1 MRKQYDDFVQL
12 KEKDMG
18 KAISDM
24 TYEYINP
31 ETNAPT
37 RVPASHYEKI
47 LGQVREQYMA
57 DITSK
62 QFLNIMF
69 TQLNALKKEDEK
81 YFYQALLCMDMNL
94 KPNDL
99 RIDEQISLAMTY
111 DCIGRFQKE
120 NKKNFHFLNE
130 EITGA
135 FREFKE
141 DPEVQRDMIR
151 YSKMYDEKQRAE
163 ESGFNIEDY
172 FKSSNN
178 NQNRDME
185 R

>member
-12 KEKDMG
+12 KEKDMS
-18 KAISDM
+18 KYISDM

-31 ETNAPT
+31 ETDTPT
-37 RVPASHYEKI
+37 KVPPSHYEKI
-47 LGQVREQYMA
+47 LGRVREEYMA

-81 YFYQALLCMDMNL
+81 YFYQALLCMDLNL

-99 RIDEQISLAMTY
+99 RIDEQIAMTMTY

-120 NKKNFHFLNE
+120 NKKNFHFLSDD
-130 EITGA
+130 IVGA
-135 FREFKE
+135 FNELK
-141 DPEVQRDMIR
+141 DNPEIQKDVIKASQKYDAKVQ
-151 YSKMYDEKQRAE
+151 AE
-163 ESGFNIEDY
+163 TSGFNMEDY
-172 FKSSNN
+172 FKSN
-178 NQNRDME
+178 NRDME

>member
-12 KEKDMG
+12 KEKDMS
-18 KAISDM
+18 KYISDM

-99 RIDEQISLAMTY
+99 RIDEQIALSMSY
-111 DCIGRFQKE
+111 DYVGKMQRE
-120 NKKNFHFLNE
+120 YKKNFHFLNE

>member
-1 MRKQYDDFVQL
+1 MRNQYDDFVQL
-12 KEKDMG
+12 KEKDMS
-18 KAISDM
+18 KYISDM

-47 LGQVREQYMA
+47 LGKVREEYMA

-62 QFLNIMF
+62 QFLNIMY

-99 RIDEQISLAMTY
+99 RIDEQIAMAMTY
-111 DCIGRFQKE
+111 DCIGRMQKE
-120 NKKNFHFLNE
+120 NKKNFHFLSE

-135 FREFKE
+135 FSEIKENPDIQREVIKTS
-141 DPEVQRDMIR
+141 QA
-151 YSKMYDEKQRAE
+151 YDNKLENE
-163 ESGFNIEDY
+163 TSGFNMEDY
-172 FKSSNN
+172 FKSNH
-178 NQNRDME
+178 NRDIE